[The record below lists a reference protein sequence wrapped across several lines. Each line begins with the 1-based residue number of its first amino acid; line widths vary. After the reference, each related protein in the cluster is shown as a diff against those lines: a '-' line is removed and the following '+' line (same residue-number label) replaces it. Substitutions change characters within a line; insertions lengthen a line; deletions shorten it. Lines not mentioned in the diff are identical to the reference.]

1 MKKYI
6 TMLILLAFTTIVCA
20 QKNEIYDPNISTLQ
34 VVAGDRWLS
43 MPVIRLNQDE
53 VINIGFDDL
62 THEYRRFTYT
72 IEHCDA
78 DWTVSE
84 GLFPSDFIE
93 GFAEGNTIDDKEE
106 SVNTNML
113 YTHYAL
119 SIPNDRCRIRMGG
132 NYRVTVYD
140 ENNDHQKIFVAHFMV
155 LDPRMGV
162 MMEVSS
168 NTDIDINKSHQQ
180 VAMKLSYGSVTVTE
194 PHEQIKSVVLQ
205 NGRWNTAVVNTPA
218 QYIMPNGLQWLHSK
232 ELIFEAGNEYHKFE
246 MLDPDHPSMG
256 VDVIRWDGTDYHV
269 YPFACEPQN
278 NYVYDEDA
286 NGAFYIRNSDNYEND
301 RSSEYMLV
309 HYLLKTNPIKD
320 GNIYIDG
327 RWTNEQLTPDYQMT
341 YNEESGYYEAVIQQ
355 KLGYYN
361 YHFIV
366 VHDDGTIR
374 QLPTDGNFYQTENKY
389 QCLIYYRGKQDRTDI
404 LVGFQEV
411 QYRN

>member
-93 GFAEGNTIDDKEE
+93 GFVEGNTIDDKEE

-155 LDPRMGV
+155 LDPKMGV

-374 QLPTDGNFYQTENKY
+374 QLPSDGNFYQTENKY